1 MAGGEAKKIVAVDD
15 CNVILKMLQNVLVQE
30 GYEVRPFTS
39 GTRALQFL
47 KKKEE
52 VPDLIILDIEMPE
65 INGYK
70 LLAQIKEVKH
80 LKDVPVIF
88 LTANK
93 EKNQVI
99 KAVADGAKDYVIKPI
114 ENDVLVIKLYM
125 LLGNGSGESAET
137 TEYDESE
144 EAAETAESTETA
156 ETTESTGDTEGGED
170 CGLRG

>member
-15 CNVILKMLQNVLVQE
+15 CNIILKMLQNVLEQE
-30 GYEVRPFTS
+30 GYEVHPFTS

-52 VPDLIILDIEMPE
+52 IPDLIILDIEMPE

-80 LKDVPVIF
+80 LEDVPVIF

-114 ENDVLVIKLYM
+114 EKDVLIKKIY
-125 LLGNGSGESAET
+125 LLLNGDATDGSTDSSGV
-137 TEYDESE
+137 TED
-144 EAAETAESTETA
+144 
-156 ETTESTGDTEGGED
+156 GED

>member
-15 CNVILKMLQNVLVQE
+15 CNVILKMLQNVLEQE

-99 KAVADGAKDYVIKPI
+99 KAVKDGAKDYVIKPI
-114 ENDVLVIKLYM
+114 DKDVLIKKIY
-125 LLGNGSGESAET
+125 LLLN
-137 TEYDESE
+137 DESTDE
-144 EAAETAESTETA
+144 PAD
-156 ETTESTGDTEGGED
+156 DTEDGAED
-170 CGLRG
+170 IIEDGSEDVTEDGDACGLRG

>member
-1 MAGGEAKKIVAVDD
+1 MANGGAKMIVAVDD
-15 CNVILKMLQNVLVQE
+15 CNVILKMLQNVLEQE

-114 ENDVLVIKLYM
+114 DKDVLIRKLYM

-144 EAAETAESTETA
+144 ETAETA
-156 ETTESTGDTEGGED
+156 ESTGDTEGGED

>member
-15 CNVILKMLQNVLVQE
+15 CNVILKMLQNVLEQE

-39 GTRALQFL
+39 GPRALQFL

-52 VPDLIILDIEMPE
+52 IPDLIILDIEMPE

-80 LKDVPVIF
+80 LEDVPVIF

-114 ENDVLVIKLYM
+114 EKDVLIKKIY
-125 LLGNGSGESAET
+125 LLLNGGATDGATDSSGV
-137 TEYDESE
+137 TED
-144 EAAETAESTETA
+144 
-156 ETTESTGDTEGGED
+156 GED